1 MKAPTRRVAVAAI
14 VAATMTLAA
23 CGSNSTTSNSST
35 PNSSTS
41 DQSTSSAS
49 TTSESSASSPA
60 TSDAGTSGSDSA
72 MSTVM
77 TSGSTSGAE
86 VSSGSMMSSS
96 GGGLASLADGA
107 GKGKKIV
114 YVPGLTGVPFYSSV
128 SCGAGQEAKRLGV
141 DFTTQGDPTFAVDKQ
156 TAIIN
161 SLTASKPDA
170 ILISITDPKAM
181 IAPLQAAKDAGIKI
195 IGVDGDLTDESVMST
210 NIQSDN
216 IKGGAIAADRLGEVI
231 GGKGSVAVVDNATGS
246 IISGARVKGFKDE
259 MTAKY
264 PDVKVLDPQYSANS
278 VDKAATIVK
287 STISNDATVTGIYG
301 VETNNTQGAITGV
314 QEAGKAGDV
323 HIVGYDTSDPI
334 IKAIQGK
341 QVDGTVAQ
349 YPYGEGVLGVQSA
362 VTLINGGSVP
372 RQQETPFLMVTPENV
387 STPEAKKFIYSTN
400 C

>member
-1 MKAPTRRVAVAAI
+1 VKAPTRRAAVAAI
-14 VAATMTLAA
+14 VVATVTMTA
-23 CGSNSTTSNSST
+23 CGSKSTTTSG
-35 PNSSTS
+35 SSTS
-41 DQSTSSAS
+41 SSTS
-49 TTSESSASSPA
+49 TSASSSSSAPA
-60 TSDAGTSGSDSA
+60 TSDAATSGSDSA
-72 MSTVM
+72 MSSAM
-77 TSGSTSGAE
+77 TSGSNSGPPI
-86 VSSGSMMSSS
+86 SSGSVMSGS

-216 IKGGAIAADRLGEVI
+216 IKGGAIAADRLGEVM

-259 MTAKY
+259 MAKKY

-314 QEAGKAGDV
+314 QEAGKAGQV

-334 IKAIQGK
+334 IKAIQAK

-349 YPYGEGVLGVQSA
+349 YPYGEGTLGVQSA
-362 VTLINGGSVP
+362 VTLFNGGTVP
-372 RQQETPFLMVTPENV
+372 RQQETPFLMVTPDNV
-387 STPEAKKFIYSTN
+387 TTPEAKKFIYSTN

>member
-1 MKAPTRRVAVAAI
+1 MKAPTRRAAVAAI
-14 VAATMTLAA
+14 VVATVTMTA
-23 CGSNSTTSNSST
+23 CGSKSTTTSG
-35 PNSSTS
+35 SSTS
-41 DQSTSSAS
+41 SSTS
-49 TTSESSASSPA
+49 TSASSSSSAPA
-60 TSDAGTSGSDSA
+60 TSDAATSGSDSA
-72 MSTVM
+72 MSSAM
-77 TSGSTSGAE
+77 TSGSNSGPPI
-86 VSSGSMMSSS
+86 SSGSVMSGS

-216 IKGGAIAADRLGEVI
+216 IKGGAIAADRLGEVM

-259 MTAKY
+259 MAKKY

-314 QEAGKAGDV
+314 QEAGKAGQV

-334 IKAIQGK
+334 IKAIQAK

-349 YPYGEGVLGVQSA
+349 YPYGEGTLGVQSA
-362 VTLINGGSVP
+362 VTLFNGGTVP
-372 RQQETPFLMVTPENV
+372 RQQETPFLMVTPDNV
-387 STPEAKKFIYSTN
+387 TTPEAKKFIYSTN

>member
-1 MKAPTRRVAVAAI
+1 MKSPTRRAAVAAI
-14 VAATMTLAA
+14 VVATMALAA
-23 CGSNSTTSNSST
+23 CGSSSKT
-35 PNSSTS
+35 ADSSTS
-41 DQSTSSAS
+41 TTTTASST
-49 TTSESSASSPA
+49 ESSSMASA
-60 TSDAGTSGSDSA
+60 TGSDTGTSGSDSA
-72 MSTVM
+72 MSSDM
-77 TSGSTSGAE
+77 TSGSSSTPDASSA
-86 VSSGSMMSSS
+86 SGSSTS
-96 GGGLASLADGA
+96 GGGLPSVADGS
-107 GKGKKIV
+107 GKGKKVV

-128 SCGAGQEAKRLGV
+128 SCGAGTEAKRLGV

-161 SLTASKPDA
+161 SLTSSKPDA
-170 ILISITDPKAM
+170 IMISITDPKAM

-195 IGVDGDLTDESVMST
+195 IGIDGDLTDESVMST

-216 IKGGAIAADRLGEVI
+216 IKGGAIAADRMGQVI

-259 MTAKY
+259 MAAKY

-287 STISNDATVTGIYG
+287 STISNDPSVTGIYG

-314 QEAGKAGDV
+314 QEAGKSGQV

-334 IKAIQGK
+334 IKAVQAK

-349 YPYGEGVLGVQSA
+349 YPYGEGILGIDSA
-362 VTLINGGSVP
+362 VILFNGGTVP
-372 RQQETPFLMVTPENV
+372 RQQQTPFLMVTPDNV
-387 STPEAKKFIYSTN
+387 NTPEAKKFIYSTN

>member
-1 MKAPTRRVAVAAI
+1 MKAPTRRAAVAAI
-14 VAATMTLAA
+14 IVATVTLTA
-23 CGSNSTTSNSST
+23 CGSKSTTTSD
-35 PNSSTS
+35 SSTS
-41 DQSTSSAS
+41 SSTS
-49 TTSESSASSPA
+49 TSESSSSSAPA
-60 TSDAGTSGSDSA
+60 TSDAATSGSDSA
-72 MSTVM
+72 MSSAM
-77 TSGSTSGAE
+77 TSGSNSGPPI
-86 VSSGSMMSSS
+86 SSGSVMSGS
-96 GGGLASLADGA
+96 GGGVASLADGA

-216 IKGGAIAADRLGEVI
+216 IKGGAIAADRLGEVM

-259 MTAKY
+259 MAKKY

-314 QEAGKAGDV
+314 QEAGKAGQV

-334 IKAIQGK
+334 IKAIQAK

-349 YPYGEGVLGVQSA
+349 YPYGEGTLGVQSA
-362 VTLINGGSVP
+362 VTLFNGGTVL
-372 RQQETPFLMVTPENV
+372 RQQETPFLMVTPDNV
-387 STPEAKKFIYSTN
+387 TTPEAKKFIYSTN